1 MCLHSSFLFI
11 SPSANPAAET
21 YDECSP
27 LAKALRRPRP
37 SRTGGRR
44 SRSSLLPEPTCFRD
58 QRFQFAHNGVS
69 IDRRAFTVRMSQRC
83 IPAKHAAHFAR
94 PSLAG
99 CLAGR
104 PLVVL
109 VATRD
114 ALTLCLVVS
123 L

>member
-1 MCLHSSFLFI
+1 MRLDSSFL
-11 SPSANPAAET
+11 
-21 YDECSP
+21 
-27 LAKALRRPRP
+27 LVLRRRIGQPRRVLSARNRP
-37 SRTGGRR
+37 PAPASRTRR
-44 SRSSLLPEPTCFRD
+44 HRPRSSLLPEPSRFHD
-58 QRFQFAHNGVS
+58 QRFQSAHNGVS
-69 IDRRAFTVRMSQRC
+69 VDRRALSVRMAQRR

-104 PLVVL
+104 PLVLL

-114 ALTLCLVVS
+114 ALTSLLVVS